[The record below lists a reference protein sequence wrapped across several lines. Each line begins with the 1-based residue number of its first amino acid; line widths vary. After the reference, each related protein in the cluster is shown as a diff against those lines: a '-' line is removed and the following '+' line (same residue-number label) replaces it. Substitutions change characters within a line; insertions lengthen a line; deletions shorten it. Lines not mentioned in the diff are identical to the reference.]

1 MFITTSWWTTQA
13 TLGSV
18 APSNIIYLLQE
29 DERMFY
35 PFGDDRLRCE
45 ELLKNKEITFVVN
58 SELLFQ
64 HLTTGPEAL
73 PGVRQRGMWFEP
85 AFPARNYFPS
95 AMARYP
101 SAKGNFFFY
110 ARPTN
115 LRNLYWRGLEAIS
128 SALEERILRPEEWD
142 FYFAGRSLTDI
153 KLPGNVQPILM
164 QDMPWEEYAALV
176 RKMDVG
182 LCLMYTP
189 HPSYP
194 PLDLA
199 ASGAVVVTNSNGNK
213 QSLSRYSDNLICVEP
228 SLESL
233 RSGIEKAV
241 ALASNEEQ
249 RFANYSRNG
258 FLRDWSV
265 ALDSVVQRL
274 SDSILGSRG

>member
-1 MFITTSWWTTQA
+1 
-13 TLGSV
+13 
-18 APSNIIYLLQE
+18 
-29 DERMFY
+29 
-35 PFGDDRLRCE
+35 
-45 ELLKNKEITFVVN
+45 
-58 SELLFQ
+58 
-64 HLTTGPEAL
+64 
-73 PGVRQRGMWFEP
+73 MWFEP
-85 AFPARNYFPS
+85 AFPSRNYFP
-95 AMARYP
+95 AAIARYP

-128 SALEERILRPEEWD
+128 SALEERILRPEEWN

-153 KLPGNVQPILM
+153 KLPGDVQPILM

-213 QSLSRYSDNLICVEP
+213 QSLSRYSDNLICVDP
-228 SLESL
+228 SLENL
-233 RSGIEKAV
+233 ISGIENAV

-258 FLRDWSV
+258 FLRDWNV
-265 ALDSVVQRL
+265 ALDSVIQRL
-274 SDSILGSRG
+274 SDHILASRS